1 MPFNISNEPVYV
13 LVPAV
18 LVSLIFCYYL
28 FIYVII
34 PSWKVWRCVCDMVQV
49 VILLILASVVVLL
62 WYSYSQIMTTV
73 TDSYKVIEKINELKP
88 KNF

>member
-1 MPFNISNEPVYV
+1 
-13 LVPAV
+13 
-18 LVSLIFCYYL
+18 
-28 FIYVII
+28 
-34 PSWKVWRCVCDMVQV
+34 MVQV